1 MEKSGLVTRCRS
13 AEDARRTVVEITPA
27 GTALI
32 DSIQEQTLKKIKK
45 LIEKIS
51 KDDLD
56 NFIRISNKIREI
68 MDE

>member
-1 MEKSGLVTRCRS
+1 M
-13 AEDARRTVVEITPA
+13 VEITPA
-27 GTALI
+27 GAALI
-32 DSIQEQTLKKIKK
+32 ENMQEQTLTKVEK